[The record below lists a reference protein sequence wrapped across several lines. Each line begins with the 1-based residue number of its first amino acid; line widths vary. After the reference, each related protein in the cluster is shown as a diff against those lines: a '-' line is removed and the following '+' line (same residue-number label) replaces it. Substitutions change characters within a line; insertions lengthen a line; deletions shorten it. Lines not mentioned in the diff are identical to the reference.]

1 MSEAQLRTR
10 TTVRAVF
17 WTFLAF
23 SPYLIA
29 GAVTAVAGDPILLMN
44 P

>member
-1 MSEAQLRTR
+1 MSEAQQRTR

-17 WTFLAF
+17 WTFLGF

-29 GAVTAVAGDPILLMN
+29 GTVTAIAGDPILLMN

>member
-10 TTVRAVF
+10 ATVRAVF
-17 WTFLAF
+17 WTFLGF
-23 SPYLIA
+23 SPYLLA
-29 GAVTAVAGDPILLMN
+29 GTITAITGDPILLMN